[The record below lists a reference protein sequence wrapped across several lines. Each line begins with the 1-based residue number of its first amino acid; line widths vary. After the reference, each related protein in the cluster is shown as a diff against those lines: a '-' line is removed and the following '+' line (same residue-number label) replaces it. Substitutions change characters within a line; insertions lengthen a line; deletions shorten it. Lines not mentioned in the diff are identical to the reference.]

1 FSRALTVARPRPEAP
16 PVTTA
21 TLSLTIIDY
30 PFESCCGSEFLRTS
44 ETFDDGG
51 VGHARALA
59 HRLQAVATTGG
70 LEVVDEGRQQSGA
83 RRAERVTERD
93 RAAPRVELGRVGT
106 EFVGPGERHGRERLV
121 DLVGV
126 DVVDAQTGAGEDL
139 LRGRDRGGEHEDRV
153 VAGDGERVEAGAR
166 GQAQLVRHLLAHDER
181 GRRTVGERRGVAGGD
196 DPLRLGEPGRVLL
209 GVEGRLQTGEA
220 LGGGGGTQR
229 LVDGVLYL
237 LARGI
242 LDGDRDDLLV
252 EVSGLVGRGSTLV
265 RL

>member
-1 FSRALTVARPRPEAP
+1 LEFRRVLSRSAASSVTSAATKRTRSPSSLAMVSPLDDGRSMMTICAPSFSRALTVARPRPEAP

-59 HRLQAVATTGG
+59 HRLQTVATTGG

-121 DLVGV
+121 D
-126 DVVDAQTGAGEDL
+126 
-139 LRGRDRGGEHEDRV
+139 
-153 VAGDGERVEAGAR
+153 
-166 GQAQLVRHLLAHDER
+166 
-181 GRRTVGERRGVAGGD
+181 
-196 DPLRLGEPGRVLL
+196 
-209 GVEGRLQTGEA
+209 
-220 LGGGGGTQR
+220 
-229 LVDGVLYL
+229 
-237 LARGI
+237 
-242 LDGDRDDLLV
+242 
-252 EVSGLVGRGSTLV
+252 
-265 RL
+265 